1 MGYIGAE
8 PATSFETVRKD
19 RFTSQTGTTVTLS
32 HTVSSINDIVVWVN
46 SVKQDYTNYSVSGT
60 TLTLGG
66 SLVSADIVEVAYI
79 GRTFQ
84 TVAPDTNMVTNAMM
98 ADDSID
104 SAEIVDGSVDTAHI
118 GASQVTTAKIAA
130 DAIDGT
136 KIADDAIN
144 SEHYT
149 DGSIDTAHI
158 ADDQV
163 TLAKMAGLARGK
175 IIVGDASGN
184 PSALAVGSNTQVLK
198 SDGTDI
204 SWGAAGGFTVSDIT
218 GATALAAQPAEADE
232 IVMSDAGTLKRL
244 DIKHIQNVPMFC
256 ATSAGNQTPS
266 DNTWT
271 KHNFNAEVFDTASGF
286 DLTNERWT
294 PGVAGTYVIGC
305 RFSGDS
311 NGGDLDNLGVKFQF
325 NGATPEPPNHV
336 YSGETDASGHDIVS
350 QTIMVFDD
358 DDYVEMFVNINIGSG
373 TPRTGQSWFWGY
385 RITGV

>member
-1 MGYIGAE
+1 MAQIKTNQY
-8 PATSFETVRKD
+8 
-19 RFTSQTGTTVTLS
+19 
-32 HTVSSINDIVVWVN
+32 SI
-46 SVKQDYTNYSVSGT
+46 T
-60 TLTLGG
+60 
-66 SLVSADIVEVAYI
+66 
-79 GRTFQ
+79 
-84 TVAPDTNMVTNAMM
+84 
-98 ADDSID
+98 
-104 SAEIVDGSVDTAHI
+104 
-118 GASQVTTAKIAA
+118 
-130 DAIDGT
+130 
-136 KIADDAIN
+136 DDAI
-144 SEHYT
+144 
-149 DGSIDTAHI
+149 
-158 ADDQV
+158 
-163 TLAKMAGLARGK
+163 TLAKMASGTDGNV
-175 IIVGDASGN
+175 ITYDASGN
-184 PSALAVGSNTQVLK
+184 PAVVATGSSGQLLK
-198 SDGTDI
+198 SQ
-204 SWGAAGGFTVSDIT
+204 GAGSVPVFATVAGFDVTSIT
-218 GATALAAQPAEADE
+218 GATALTAQPAEADE
-232 IVMSDAGTLKRL
+232 IVFSDAGTLKRL

-358 DDYVEMFVNINIGSG
+358 DDYVEMFVNINVGSG

-385 RITGV
+385 RLTGA